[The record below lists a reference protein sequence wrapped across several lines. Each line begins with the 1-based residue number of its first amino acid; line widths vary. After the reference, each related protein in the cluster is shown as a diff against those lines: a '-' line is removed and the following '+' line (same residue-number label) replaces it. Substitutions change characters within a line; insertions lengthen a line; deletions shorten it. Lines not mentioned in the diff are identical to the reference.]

1 MNFTQN
7 SPAQIAQVLIGIAIL
22 FTFGLQFYVPMD
34 ILWRHIGPSIPKD
47 KHNVSQILFRAG
59 IILIMGGVA
68 AAVPQLDPFIGLV
81 GSVFFSILGKLLLN
95 WSVAA
100 DKRLKHHTNHA
111 IFVFD
116 LFHRFDGTSYRWNR
130 QPISGSVGPRQMDTN
145 QECHTWHCCC
155 HSISH
160 RFIYLH
166 RGNHPFL
173 HSRTTGINL
182 TAMNAAEISFAALPS
197 SIRLSKN
204 LYMLVFVSC

>member
-95 WSVAA
+95 
-100 DKRLKHHTNHA
+100 
-111 IFVFD
+111 
-116 LFHRFDGTSYRWNR
+116 
-130 QPISGSVGPRQMDTN
+130 
-145 QECHTWHCCC
+145 
-155 HSISH
+155 
-160 RFIYLH
+160 
-166 RGNHPFL
+166 
-173 HSRTTGINL
+173 
-182 TAMNAAEISFAALPS
+182 
-197 SIRLSKN
+197 
-204 LYMLVFVSC
+204 